1 MYPSKTP
8 LSAPVAKPI
17 LRAITAAYGAEP
29 LLYPCGFGSLPGYVF
44 TDILAIPAFVVNYA
58 NADAA
63 NHAPDENM
71 TLDCF
76 HNGIR
81 CGAAMLHELGQQAS
95 QA

>member
-8 LSAPVAKPI
+8 FASPRAEPI
-17 LRAITAAYGAEP
+17 KRAIRAAYGVDP

-44 TDILAIPAFVVNYA
+44 TDILGIPAFVVNYA

-71 TLDCF
+71 TLTCF

-81 CGAAMLHELGQQAS
+81 TGAALLDALGQDAG
-95 QA
+95 

>member
-1 MYPSKTP
+1 MASRRCFIRW
-8 LSAPVAKPI
+8 A
-17 LRAITAAYGAEP
+17 
-29 LLYPCGFGSLPGYVF
+29 FGSLPGYVF
-44 TDILAIPAFVVNYA
+44 TDLLGIPAFVVNYA

-81 CGAAMLHELGQQAS
+81 AGAALLYEVGQMA
-95 QA
+95 